1 MNICCLVIEKCTKKN
16 QTNESTEYLIK
27 SKGFFFCI
35 HVSSS
40 TLLTDLSWMK
50 YDRLFYMTKSRSGKI
65 ILFFISCFM
74 VNNKGKKDNENI
86 NIYFFLIYAKS

>member
-1 MNICCLVIEKCTKKN
+1 MLFGNRKMYLKK

-50 YDRLFYMTKSRSGKI
+50 YDRLFYCIWKKAGQGKKRI
-65 ILFFISCFM
+65 
-74 VNNKGKKDNENI
+74 KKKDNENI